1 MNKGP
6 SKPVKVENVFAQG
19 FGALE
24 EAEKQAKKDAKR
36 AVKKAEREAAA
47 EAARAEA
54 AANPQPV
61 EEEKP
66 KAPKE
71 KISWADCDSDDDL
84 GMSPFND
91 KFEQEYKE
99 KLADE
104 ADVSSDEEEHD
115 VDEAMGS
122 SPIVNTDFAS
132 SQQAQTETKQLSKKE
147 LKQKEMDDL
156 DALLNEM
163 GVENKGPAEEVKESA
178 PVAEDEGEGKKKRSR
193 GGKKK
198 KGGEAE
204 APSAE
209 EPAAVVAAPADIA
222 KIMAAKGK
230 KKGGGGKS
238 AVELAAAE
246 AKKRKNKDGGKKGK
260 DQSNYN
266 QMPTR

>member
-19 FGALE
+19 FDALE
-24 EAEKQAKKDAKR
+24 EAEKKAKKDAKR

-47 EAARAEA
+47 AAAEAEA
-54 AANPQPV
+54 ATNPQPV
-61 EEEKP
+61 EEKP
-66 KAPKE
+66 KVE
-71 KISWADCDSDDDL
+71 KKKINWADCDEDDDLGDL

-91 KFEQEYKE
+91 NFEKEYNE
-99 KLADE
+99 KLLDE
-104 ADVSSDEEEHD
+104 ADVSDDEDEHED
-115 VDEAMGS
+115 DEAMGA
-122 SPIVNTDFAS
+122 SPIVNTDFTAS
-132 SQQAQTETKQLSKKE
+132 QVEEVETKQLSKKE

-163 GVENKGPAEEVKESA
+163 GVENKGEVSAEAKEAPA
-178 PVAEDEGEGKKKRSR
+178 AEDEAEGKKKRSR

-198 KGGEAE
+198 KSAEAE

-209 EPAAVVAAPADIA
+209 EPAAVVAPADIA

-230 KKGGGGKS
+230 KKGSSGKS

-246 AKKRKNKDGGKKGK
+246 AKKRKNKDGGKKK
-260 DQSNYN
+260 DTTNYN